1 MSDQQA
7 GGTTAK
13 KLIIP
18 AVLLFLAILV
28 FLGWRG
34 VFSPAPTGAP
44 GTMRAPV
51 AESPSG
57 GAALGNAGK
66 AARPTIPA
74 APTPPGLTAPSNE
87 PARAEANAAAPNSAQ
102 ANMVPP
108 RFDVVRVGARG
119 SAVIAGRAAP
129 GAEVILL
136 ADNGRELGRA
146 RADRRGEFVIL
157 PADSLPPGTMEL
169 SLRARLGDQEVIG
182 PDTVVLVVPDTAAQ
196 IAETPRPL
204 APAQPAPATPA
215 NEPTGTAP
223 APPGPLAVLSP
234 SRPEG
239 AGPRLLQVPEPAPA
253 DRTAP
258 RLGIDS
264 VEYDQAG
271 SMRFAGGAPPGTTLR
286 LYVDD
291 RHIGDAVAD
300 ALGRW
305 ALMPENQPSIGRHR
319 LRVDQI
325 SPADG
330 RVLARAEVPFQR
342 EDLPAE
348 AFSQQRI
355 VVQPGNNLWRIA
367 RATYG
372 RGTRYTVI
380 YQANKDQIADPNRI
394 FPGQVFALPI
404 AQPAP
409 AASRRSRL
417 GTSARTNR
425 TSAAIKSVEL
435 VGGTSARAA
444 SKRILWSGVRP
455 ICQPSGRP
463 GVSAARVAKLVW
475 RWSRPSAVEGMRA
488 ASVSTANPSALSS
501 ARQRRPRQSKVNSRG
516 RSASLGARR
525 PSGSMASWPRVI
537 TSIGRMFVQFW

>member
-1 MSDQQA
+1 MPPARRQGDSSMSDQQA
-7 GGTTAK
+7 GGTSAK

-18 AVLLFLAILV
+18 ALLLILAILV

-34 VFSPAPTGAP
+34 VFSPTLPGAP
-44 GTMRAPV
+44 GSANAPSSQ
-51 AESPSG
+51 APAG
-57 GAALGNAGK
+57 TAGTGNAGQ
-66 AARPTIPA
+66 AARPAIPA
-74 APTPPGLTAPSNE
+74 APAPPDL
-87 PARAEANAAAPNSAQ
+87 AAPNTEATRADTSAAAQNAAQ
-102 ANMVPP
+102 AAMIPP

-129 GAEVILL
+129 GAEVLL
-136 ADNGRELGRA
+136 FADNVRELGRA

-157 PADSLPPGTMEL
+157 PAESLPPGTMEL
-169 SLRARLGDQEVIG
+169 SLRARLGDQEMAG

-196 IAETPRPL
+196 MAE
-204 APAQPAPATPA
+204 AQRPAPAAEPAQAAPPTAQATERPTQAPAAPSPQAPQAAQSERPAQTQTPA
-215 NEPTGTAP
+215 QS
-223 APPGPLAVLSP
+223 GPLAVLIP

-239 AGPRLLQVPEPAPA
+239 AGPRLLQVPEPAPT
-253 DRTAP
+253 DRAAP

-271 SMRFAGGAPPGTTLR
+271 SMRFAGGAPPGIRLR

-291 RHIGDAVAD
+291 KYIGDAAAD
-300 ALGRW
+300 AQGRW
-305 ALMPENQPSIGRHR
+305 AFQPESQPSIGRHR

-342 EDLPAE
+342 EELPAE
-348 AFSQQRI
+348 AFAQQRI

-394 FPGQVFALPI
+394 FPGQVFALPT

-409 AASRRSRL
+409 AASSRSR
-417 GTSARTNR
+417 
-425 TSAAIKSVEL
+425 
-435 VGGTSARAA
+435 
-444 SKRILWSGVRP
+444 
-455 ICQPSGRP
+455 
-463 GVSAARVAKLVW
+463 
-475 RWSRPSAVEGMRA
+475 
-488 ASVSTANPSALSS
+488 
-501 ARQRRPRQSKVNSRG
+501 
-516 RSASLGARR
+516 
-525 PSGSMASWPRVI
+525 
-537 TSIGRMFVQFW
+537 

>member
-7 GGTTAK
+7 GGTSAN

-18 AVLLFLAILV
+18 ALLILLAILV

-44 GTMRAPV
+44 GSASAPSSE
-51 AESPSG
+51 APSG
-57 GAALGNAGK
+57 TAGTGNAGQ
-66 AARPTIPA
+66 AARPAIPA
-74 APTPPGLTAPSNE
+74 APAPPDLAAANTE
-87 PARAEANAAAPNSAQ
+87 TARADTSAAAAQ
-102 ANMVPP
+102 ATMIPP

-129 GAEVILL
+129 GAEVILF

-157 PADSLPPGTMEL
+157 PAESLPPGTMEL
-169 SLRARLGDQEVIG
+169 SLRARLGDQEMAG
-182 PDTVVLVVPDTAAQ
+182 PDTVVLVVPDTASQMAEAQ
-196 IAETPRPL
+196 RPA
-204 APAQPAPATPA
+204 APAQPAA
-215 NEPTGTAP
+215 EAP
-223 APPGPLAVLSP
+223 APTGPLAVLIP
-234 SRPEG
+234 SRPEA
-239 AGPRLLQVPEPAPA
+239 AGPRLLQAPEPAPA
-253 DRTAP
+253 ARGAP

-286 LYVDD
+286 LYVDEKY
-291 RHIGDAVAD
+291 IGDAVAD
-300 ALGRW
+300 AQGRW
-305 ALMPENQPSIGRHR
+305 ALMPETQPSIGRHR

-342 EDLPAE
+342 EELPAE
-348 AFSQQRI
+348 AFSEQRI

-394 FPGQVFALPI
+394 FPGQVFALPT

-409 AASRRSRL
+409 AASSRSR
-417 GTSARTNR
+417 
-425 TSAAIKSVEL
+425 
-435 VGGTSARAA
+435 
-444 SKRILWSGVRP
+444 
-455 ICQPSGRP
+455 
-463 GVSAARVAKLVW
+463 
-475 RWSRPSAVEGMRA
+475 
-488 ASVSTANPSALSS
+488 
-501 ARQRRPRQSKVNSRG
+501 
-516 RSASLGARR
+516 
-525 PSGSMASWPRVI
+525 
-537 TSIGRMFVQFW
+537 

>member
-7 GGTTAK
+7 GGTSAR

-18 AVLLFLAILV
+18 ALLLLLAILV

-34 VFSPAPTGAP
+34 VFSPTLPGAPGSASAPSSEAPTG
-44 GTMRAPV
+44 T
-51 AESPSG
+51 
-57 GAALGNAGK
+57 GNAGQ
-66 AARPTIPA
+66 AARPAIPA
-74 APTPPGLTAPSNE
+74 APAPPDLAAPNTE
-87 PARAEANAAAPNSAQ
+87 AARTDANAAAAQ
-102 ANMVPP
+102 TAMIAP

-129 GAEVILL
+129 GAEVILF

-157 PADSLPPGTMEL
+157 PAESLPPGTMEL
-169 SLRARLGDQEVIG
+169 SLRARLGDQEMAG

-196 IAETPRPL
+196 MAEAQRPA
-204 APAQPAPATPA
+204 APAQPSP
-215 NEPTGTAP
+215 TAP
-223 APPGPLAVLSP
+223 APTGPLAVLIP
-234 SRPEG
+234 SRPEA
-239 AGPRLLQVPEPAPA
+239 AGPRLLQGPEPAPA
-253 DRTAP
+253 ARGAP

-291 RHIGDAVAD
+291 RYIGDAVAD
-300 ALGRW
+300 AQGRW
-305 ALMPENQPSIGRHR
+305 ALMPETQPSIGRHR

-348 AFSQQRI
+348 AFAEQRI

-394 FPGQVFALPI
+394 FPGQVFALPT

-409 AASRRSRL
+409 AASNRSR
-417 GTSARTNR
+417 
-425 TSAAIKSVEL
+425 
-435 VGGTSARAA
+435 
-444 SKRILWSGVRP
+444 
-455 ICQPSGRP
+455 
-463 GVSAARVAKLVW
+463 
-475 RWSRPSAVEGMRA
+475 
-488 ASVSTANPSALSS
+488 
-501 ARQRRPRQSKVNSRG
+501 
-516 RSASLGARR
+516 
-525 PSGSMASWPRVI
+525 
-537 TSIGRMFVQFW
+537 

>member
-1 MSDQQA
+1 LANIQWLGKGLMLPMQQQGDSSMSDRQA
-7 GGTTAK
+7 GGTSAK

-18 AVLLFLAILV
+18 ALLLMLAILV

-34 VFSPAPTGAP
+34 VFSPTLPGAP
-44 GTMRAPV
+44 GSTNAPSSE
-51 AESPSG
+51 APSG
-57 GAALGNAGK
+57 GSAGAGNAGQ
-66 AARPTIPA
+66 AARPAIPA
-74 APTPPGLTAPSNE
+74 APTPPDL
-87 PARAEANAAAPNSAQ
+87 AAPNTEAARADTNTATAQ
-102 ANMVPP
+102 AAMIAP

-129 GAEVILL
+129 GAEVILF

-157 PADSLPPGTMEL
+157 PAESLPPGTMEL
-169 SLRARLGDQEVIG
+169 SLRARLGDQEMAG

-196 IAETPRPL
+196 MAEAQRPA
-204 APAQPAPATPA
+204 APAQPAPAAPA
-215 NEPTGTAP
+215 TEPSNAAP
-223 APPGPLAVLSP
+223 APSGPLAVLIP
-234 SRPEG
+234 SRPEA
-239 AGPRLLQVPEPAPA
+239 AGPRLLQAPEPAPA
-253 DRTAP
+253 ARGAP

-291 RHIGDAVAD
+291 KYIGDAVAD
-300 ALGRW
+300 AQGRW
-305 ALMPENQPSIGRHR
+305 ALMPETQPSIGRHR

-342 EDLPAE
+342 EELPAE
-348 AFSQQRI
+348 AFAEQRI

-394 FPGQVFALPI
+394 FPGQVFALPT

-409 AASRRSRL
+409 AASSRSR
-417 GTSARTNR
+417 
-425 TSAAIKSVEL
+425 
-435 VGGTSARAA
+435 
-444 SKRILWSGVRP
+444 
-455 ICQPSGRP
+455 
-463 GVSAARVAKLVW
+463 
-475 RWSRPSAVEGMRA
+475 
-488 ASVSTANPSALSS
+488 
-501 ARQRRPRQSKVNSRG
+501 
-516 RSASLGARR
+516 
-525 PSGSMASWPRVI
+525 
-537 TSIGRMFVQFW
+537 

>member
-7 GGTTAK
+7 GGTSAN

-18 AVLLFLAILV
+18 ALLILLAILV

-44 GTMRAPV
+44 GSANAPSSE
-51 AESPSG
+51 APSG
-57 GAALGNAGK
+57 TAGTGNAGQ
-66 AARPTIPA
+66 ASRPAIPA
-74 APTPPGLTAPSNE
+74 APAPPDL
-87 PARAEANAAAPNSAQ
+87 AAPNTEAARADTNTAAAQ
-102 ANMVPP
+102 AAMVPP

-119 SAVIAGRAAP
+119 SAVVAGRAAP
-129 GAEVILL
+129 GAEVILF

-157 PADSLPPGTMEL
+157 PAESLPPGTMEL
-169 SLRARLGDQEVIG
+169 SLRARLGDQEMAG

-196 IAETPRPL
+196 MAEAQRP
-204 APAQPAPATPA
+204 AASAQPAPA
-215 NEPTGTAP
+215 AP
-223 APPGPLAVLSP
+223 APTGPLAVLIP
-234 SRPEG
+234 SRPEA
-239 AGPRLLQVPEPAPA
+239 AGPRLLQAPEPAPA
-253 DRTAP
+253 ARGAP

-286 LYVDD
+286 LYVDEKY
-291 RHIGDAVAD
+291 IGDAVAD
-300 ALGRW
+300 AQGRW
-305 ALMPENQPSIGRHR
+305 ALMPETQPSIGRHR

-342 EDLPAE
+342 EELPAE
-348 AFSQQRI
+348 AFAEQRI

-394 FPGQVFALPI
+394 FPGQVFALPT

-409 AASRRSRL
+409 AASSRSR
-417 GTSARTNR
+417 
-425 TSAAIKSVEL
+425 
-435 VGGTSARAA
+435 
-444 SKRILWSGVRP
+444 
-455 ICQPSGRP
+455 
-463 GVSAARVAKLVW
+463 
-475 RWSRPSAVEGMRA
+475 
-488 ASVSTANPSALSS
+488 
-501 ARQRRPRQSKVNSRG
+501 
-516 RSASLGARR
+516 
-525 PSGSMASWPRVI
+525 
-537 TSIGRMFVQFW
+537 

>member
-7 GGTTAK
+7 GGTSAN

-18 AVLLFLAILV
+18 ALLLILAILV

-34 VFSPAPTGAP
+34 VFSPTLPGAP
-44 GTMRAPV
+44 GSANAPSSD
-51 AESPSG
+51 APAG
-57 GAALGNAGK
+57 TAGTGNAGQ
-66 AARPTIPA
+66 AARPAIPA
-74 APTPPGLTAPSNE
+74 APAPPDL
-87 PARAEANAAAPNSAQ
+87 AAPNTEATRADTSAAAQNAAQ
-102 ANMVPP
+102 AAMIPP

-129 GAEVILL
+129 GAEVLL
-136 ADNGRELGRA
+136 FADNVRELGRA

-157 PADSLPPGTMEL
+157 PAESLPPGTMEL
-169 SLRARLGDQEVIG
+169 SLRARLGDQEMIG

-196 IAETPRPL
+196 VAEAQRP
-204 APAQPAPATPA
+204 AASAQPAPAV
-215 NEPTGTAP
+215 P
-223 APPGPLAVLSP
+223 APSGPLAVLIP
-234 SRPEG
+234 SRPEA
-239 AGPRLLQVPEPAPA
+239 AGPRLLQAPEPTPA
-253 DRTAP
+253 ARGAP

-271 SMRFAGGAPPGTTLR
+271 SMRFAGGAPPGTSLR

-291 RHIGDAVAD
+291 RYIGDAVAD
-300 ALGRW
+300 AQGRW
-305 ALMPENQPSIGRHR
+305 ALMPETQPSIGRHR

-342 EDLPAE
+342 EELPAE
-348 AFSQQRI
+348 AFAQQRI

-394 FPGQVFALPI
+394 FPGQVFALPT

-409 AASRRSRL
+409 AASSRSR
-417 GTSARTNR
+417 
-425 TSAAIKSVEL
+425 
-435 VGGTSARAA
+435 
-444 SKRILWSGVRP
+444 
-455 ICQPSGRP
+455 
-463 GVSAARVAKLVW
+463 
-475 RWSRPSAVEGMRA
+475 
-488 ASVSTANPSALSS
+488 
-501 ARQRRPRQSKVNSRG
+501 
-516 RSASLGARR
+516 
-525 PSGSMASWPRVI
+525 
-537 TSIGRMFVQFW
+537 